1 MSGSVVEAPLLAY
14 RERGAGPAQR
24 PGVPAVVG
32 LGVCLLLAVAQVAV
46 AGYQLGVGNQAI
58 QIAFVKAWANPEL
71 FVNDEMVRQTMPLY
85 PSYFFRAI
93 APLARTFGVV
103 PLYLFLQILTGFL
116 TLASVYALGR
126 AIFRSHSAALA
137 GAALLLAG
145 HHEALAGD
153 GLYSTGFT
161 HTYVALPFAVGALAL
176 AYRRRML
183 WAFALTGLLFNIHA
197 LTAAY
202 ALLMIAAAL
211 FADWGREPISV
222 LIKRAAACVAA
233 FVVIA
238 SPTLVQMAS
247 QHQSFDAA
255 WVNLMRVRS
264 ADHSFP
270 TSWWAAG
277 NPDLPRFVLLFA
289 LFALSW
295 SFAPVRWKGFT
306 VRTARVTVLMTAAV
320 VLLFAAGYVF
330 SELRPWPT
338 MIRLQPFRASR
349 LLLVLMLV
357 HTAHAAIMAIRAGFS
372 GRTSTAH
379 GHELELHPAART
391 VEIAG
396 GLLVLLTLGVPALL
410 PLLPWTLAVA
420 ILVALVSGRLWWGQ
434 SIVAAAAL
442 LVAVLANRQIQFPIP
457 GLPGAGAGD
466 WLGVD
471 KGRWSALLA
480 WLPLLCALALSMA
493 AMLLKRRR
501 LQWAVGATAFLAGLL
516 FAGALYTKLL
526 DQPATPAEAALA
538 DIETWARTQTPRDA
552 LFLTPTGMAN
562 FRSGS
567 ERAIVGDW
575 RDGTQLYFSSAFGPE
590 WFSRLRDLEPHLM
603 LTPDS
608 ARLIA
613 RGDSLETLDDDA
625 LAALAKKYDAQY
637 IVLPK
642 DAQRKRALAVAYEDA
657 AYSIFKPEI
666 ARVANAP
673 PPPKDVINPV
683 EWAAMEKF
691 MATTVAGNI
700 EKYRKA
706 DLTLQIVDNQ
716 GRPVQSRD
724 IILEQTNH
732 AFSFGVSLGFFEPN
746 NINPIS
752 DQKPAPATPKELA
765 IAPTVFNASMI
776 PFSSKWVYLEPNP
789 GEKRWSDLDKYV
801 NFAHDHH
808 MALEYHYLSGIL
820 PMFMRSNPSQEK
832 FTEHAV
838 EVVDRYADKVK
849 YWQVENESFLLHYTP
864 EVFKVLREKHPGIQL
879 GIADCVR
886 LWSGTDGSVH
896 RGWTQFKGWDD
907 LMWLKSQGVKVDFFG
922 VHGHHPAGL
931 WADPREVYEVIQK
944 FADEGV
950 RVHLTEEYLPPNGY
964 PVTGPV
970 RRGTWTPELK
980 AEYFARYFTVAF
992 SNPNVDLCN
1001 LWGMTPV
1008 GWGPSGGMVN
1018 SRGEPEPAIE
1028 RLRKLFH
1035 ETWHTHVE
1043 TSTGLDGKIT
1053 ARAFH
1058 GTYDVTVKLPN
1069 GKNAKGTLTVPEKP
1083 DASLRLV
1090 LNESTGTLTAAP
1102 APTR

>member
-1 MSGSVVEAPLLAY
+1 MSGTVVEAPVLAG
-14 RERGAGPAQR
+14 RERGAAPAQR
-24 PGVPAVVG
+24 PGVPAMVG

-46 AGYQLGVGNQAI
+46 AGYQIGVGNQAI
-58 QIAFVKAWANPEL
+58 QIAFVKAWSNPDL
-71 FVNDEMVRQTMPLY
+71 FANDEMVRQTMPLY

-93 APLARTFGVV
+93 APLAHAFGVAPV
-103 PLYLFLQILTGFL
+103 YLVLQILTGFL

-126 AIFRSHSAALA
+126 AIFRSHSAALV
-137 GAALLLAG
+137 GVLVLLAG
-145 HHEALAGD
+145 HHDALAGD

-161 HTYVALPFAVGALAL
+161 HTYFVLPFAVAALAL

-183 WAFALTGLLFNIHA
+183 WAFALAGVLFNIHA

-202 ALLMIAAAL
+202 ALLMISAAL
-211 FADWGREPISV
+211 LADAGREPFAVIV
-222 LIKRAAACVAA
+222 RRAALCAGA
-233 FVVIA
+233 FVLLA

-247 QHQSFDAA
+247 QHQTFDAA

-289 LFALSW
+289 LFVLSW

-320 VLLFAAGYVF
+320 VLLFAAGYFF
-330 SELRPWPT
+330 SEIHPWPT

-357 HTAHAAIMAIRAGFS
+357 HTAHAAVMAIRAGFS
-372 GRTSTAH
+372 GRAPTAH
-379 GHELELHPAART
+379 GHELELRPAARI
-391 VEIAG
+391 VEILG

-410 PLLPWTLAVA
+410 PLLPWTLAFA
-420 ILVALVSGRLWWGQ
+420 ILVALISGRLWWGQ

-442 LVAVLANRQIQFPIP
+442 LLAILANRQIQFAIP
-457 GLPGAGAGD
+457 GLPGAAAGD

-471 KGRWSALLA
+471 KGHWSALLA
-480 WLPLLCALALSMA
+480 WLPLLTAVILAITA
-493 AMLLKRRR
+493 TLLKKRP
-501 LQWAVGATAFLAGLL
+501 LQWAVGVTAFVAGLL
-516 FAGALYTKLL
+516 FSSALYTRLL
-526 DQPATPAEAALA
+526 NQPPTPAEAALA
-538 DIETWARTQTPRDA
+538 DIETWARTQTAPDA

-562 FRSGS
+562 FRIGS
-567 ERAIVGDW
+567 ERSIVGDW

-590 WFSRLRDLEPHLM
+590 WITRLRDLEPRLM
-603 LTPDS
+603 LAPDN
-608 ARLIA
+608 ARLIS
-613 RGDSLETLDDDA
+613 RGESLATLDDDH
-625 LAALAKKYDAQY
+625 LADLAKKYNAQY

-642 DAQRKRALAVAYEDA
+642 DTQRKRALALAYQDA
-657 AYSIFKPEI
+657 GYSIYKPE
-666 ARVANAP
+666 VAKVADAP

-683 EWAAMEKF
+683 EWAEMEKF

-706 DLTLQIVDNQ
+706 DLTLQIVDTA
-716 GRPVQSRD
+716 GRPVQSAG
-724 IILEQTNH
+724 IVLEQTNH

-752 DQKPAPATPKELA
+752 DQKPAPVTAKELA

-789 GEKRWSDLDKYV
+789 GEKHWSDLDKYV
-801 NFAHDHH
+801 NFAHDHQ
-808 MALEYHYLSGIL
+808 MTLEYHYLSGIL
-820 PMFMRSNPSQEK
+820 PLFMRGPDASQKK

-849 YWQVENESFLLHYTP
+849 YWQVENESFLLQYTP

-886 LWSGTDGSVH
+886 LWDGTDGSVR
-896 RGWTQFKGWDD
+896 RGWGQYKGWDD
-907 LMWLKSQGVKVDFFG
+907 LMWLKQQGVKVDFFG

-931 WADPREVYEVIQK
+931 WADPREVYQVIQK

-964 PVTGPV
+964 PITGPV

-1008 GWGPSGGMVN
+1008 GWGPSGGMVT
-1018 SRGEPEPAIE
+1018 SKGEPEPCIE

-1035 ETWHTHVE
+1035 ETWHTHVD
-1043 TSTGLDGKIT
+1043 TRTGLDGKIT

-1058 GTYDVTVKLPN
+1058 GTYAVTIKLPN
-1069 GKNAKGTLTVPEKP
+1069 GKTASGTLTVPEKP
-1083 DASLRLV
+1083 QASLRLT
-1090 LNESTGTLTAAP
+1090 LNEETGTLQP
-1102 APTR
+1102 AP